1 MRSLT
6 HQFAHSETLD
16 RARRWLI
23 HAGISADRIHV
34 HHHGVPRLA
43 VTAEPAEVQSI
54 EMIIRIAE
62 MNDPDGLP
70 GFWDLARL
78 EPTGPESG
86 EEMATPPS
94 AVGPTTFTLSW
105 HPVDAAWDEELQSQS
120 DLNRAYREM
129 RS

>member
-1 MRSLT
+1 MRCLT
-6 HQFAHSETLD
+6 HQFAHSETLE
-16 RARRWLI
+16 RARRWLL
-23 HAGISADRIHV
+23 HAGISADRMQV

-78 EPTGPESG
+78 
-86 EEMATPPS
+86 
-94 AVGPTTFTLSW
+94 
-105 HPVDAAWDEELQSQS
+105 HPVDSEGNVEVAAPAVPARPSSFPLAWHSVDGAWEDKARPQV
-120 DLNRAYREM
+120 
-129 RS
+129 

>member
-1 MRSLT
+1 MRYLT

-23 HAGISADRIHV
+23 HAGISPDRMEV
-34 HHHGVPRLA
+34 HRSSVPRLA
-43 VTAEPAEVQSI
+43 VTAEAAEVQSI

-78 EPTGPESG
+78 DPGAAGAVAET
-86 EEMATPPS
+86 ATPLPPVTP
-94 AVGPTTFTLSW
+94 ATFALAW
-105 HPVDAAWDEELQSQS
+105 HAVDAAAEEELRGQIE
-120 DLNRAYREM
+120 R
-129 RS
+129 

>member
-1 MRSLT
+1 MRYLT

-23 HAGISADRIHV
+23 HAGISPDRMEV
-34 HHHGVPRLA
+34 HHYGVPRLA
-43 VTAEPAEVQSI
+43 VTADAAEVQSI

-78 EPTGPESG
+78 DPVRCQGHRGDRGTASSPESG
-86 EEMATPPS
+86 DVRTRLALRRC
-94 AVGPTTFTLSW
+94 GC
-105 HPVDAAWDEELQSQS
+105 
-120 DLNRAYREM
+120 R
-129 RS
+129 